1 MAVICLVRPLLSPTE
16 FSGYP
21 LNLLILATCLRRQGH
36 VVEIC
41 DYDYLKEVDPSW
53 REAGFAERAARDVL
67 SRSPAFVGI
76 TAMCSNYVLALDFA
90 SRLKAMAP
98 AVHVTLGGPH
108 VSLCAAETLE
118 RHAYIDT
125 AVIGE
130 GEVTYPELIGHLV
143 RGEDLSLVAG
153 IAMRR
158 ADAVTI
164 TAHRPLLASLDESPR
179 PAYDLVDVAAY
190 ARAASGNYLELYA
203 GSGCPFACTFCSTS
217 IVWERKYRTMPAER
231 LVGEMEMLRST
242 YGTPAFN
249 LIHDNLTSGKR
260 FAREIAS
267 RIQDR
272 DLDIRWGFSS
282 RVDTIDLETIQT
294 VAAAGC
300 DSIFFGVE
308 SASVRIQR
316 TMGKRLTLA
325 RIHEVIGWCVDNG
338 VSPTTAF
345 ILGFPDEEAADITDT
360 IRLAFRCRTMG
371 ARRSFISLLSPYTGT
386 AVMMRGL
393 DRLTFDRASTN
404 STMISFL
411 EEHHYET
418 IQADPFL
425 FANYYA
431 LDYTVSCLDAAE
443 YSDLVDLYTILLFR
457 YPYSVAFLLNDLGVD
472 PLAFFRS
479 MRWRMA
485 SLDAHERNQLALD
498 LRLADFEGLVDGEQ
512 RRPLGALLSFEQA
525 AWRVSSSKLS
535 GLLFS
540 GLMRMG
546 PNGVPQPAEP
556 EDREHHYLLSH
567 VGKELRSSEID
578 AGLSHL
584 YELQGLPA
592 MRVPA

>member
-1 MAVICLVRPLLSPTE
+1 MAIVCLVRPLLSPTE

-21 LNLLILATCLRRQGH
+21 LNFLILATCLRREGH
-36 VVEIC
+36 VVDIC

-53 REAGFAERAARDVL
+53 REGGFAERAARDVL
-67 SRSPAFVGI
+67 SRTPQFVGI

-90 SRLKAMAP
+90 ERLKAMAP

-118 RHAYIDT
+118 RHPYVDT

-130 GEVTYPELIGHLV
+130 GEITYPELIRRLV
-143 RGEDLSLVAG
+143 DGEDPSDVAG

-158 ADAVTI
+158 AGAVII
-164 TAHRPLLASLDESPR
+164 TAPRPLLASLDESPR

-203 GSGCPFACTFCSTS
+203 GSGCPFACSFCSTS

-231 LVGEMEMLRST
+231 LVNEMAWMRST
-242 YGTPAFN
+242 YGTAAFN

-260 FAREIAS
+260 FVQEIAT
-267 RIQDR
+267 RIQER
-272 DLDIRWGFSS
+272 GLDIRWGFSS
-282 RVDTIDLETIQT
+282 RVDTIDLKTIQT

-308 SASVRIQR
+308 SASARIQR

-325 RIHEVIGWCVDNG
+325 RIHEVIGWCVASG
-338 VSPTTAF
+338 VAPTTAF
-345 ILGFPDEEAADITDT
+345 ILGFPDEEPDDITAT

-386 AVMMRGL
+386 AVMKRALGG
-393 DRLTFDRASTN
+393 LTFNRASTN

-411 EEHHYET
+411 EEHHYLT

-431 LDYTVSCLDAAE
+431 LDYTGSSLDASE
-443 YSDLVDLYTILLFR
+443 YSDLVDFFTILLFR
-457 YPYSVAFLLNDLGVD
+457 YPYSVAFLLNELQVD

-485 SLDAHERNQLALD
+485 TLGAQERNQLALD
-498 LRLADFEGLVDGEQ
+498 LRLADFESHVDAE
-512 RRPLGALLSFEQA
+512 RRGPFAALLSFEQA
-525 AWRVSSSKLS
+525 AWHVSSSKS
-535 GLLFS
+535 ESLLFS
-540 GLMRMG
+540 GLVRMG
-546 PNGVPQPAEP
+546 PQGVPEWVGR
-556 EDREHHYLLSH
+556 EDREHHYLLSY

-578 AGLSHL
+578 PGLSHL

-592 MRVPA
+592 IRVPA